1 MFNAE
6 RWIEIFQSIRKNK
19 LRAVLSGFTVS
30 LGILLFIILFGLGE
44 GLKNSYKDLFLDQSN
59 NVVFVFPGKTTKP
72 FGGFKSN
79 RRIEFDNSDIKEISQ
94 QFASRIEYINPRI
107 RFGGRIT
114 YKLESY
120 DFSLQAVAP
129 SNQYI
134 ENHILMK
141 GRYLNEKDIKEKS
154 KVAVIGRLVARDIFK
169 EEDPIGKFINIG
181 SRAYKVIGVFQD
193 RGCLLYTSPSPRD
206 GLQSRMPSSG

>member
-94 QFASRIEYINPRI
+94 QFASRIEYII
-107 RFGGRIT
+107 Q
-114 YKLESY
+114 E
-120 DFSLQAVAP
+120 
-129 SNQYI
+129 
-134 ENHILMK
+134 
-141 GRYLNEKDIKEKS
+141 
-154 KVAVIGRLVARDIFK
+154 
-169 EEDPIGKFINIG
+169 
-181 SRAYKVIGVFQD
+181 
-193 RGCLLYTSPSPRD
+193 
-206 GLQSRMPSSG
+206 